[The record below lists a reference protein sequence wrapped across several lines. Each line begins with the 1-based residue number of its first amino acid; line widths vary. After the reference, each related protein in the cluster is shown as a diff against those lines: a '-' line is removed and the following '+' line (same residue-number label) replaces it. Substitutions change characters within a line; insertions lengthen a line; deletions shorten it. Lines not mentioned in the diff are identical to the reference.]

1 MARRKNDAQLAALV
15 DALELT
21 LEIPICLAC
30 LSFVSMALDGGD
42 ERDIRSTVRYFAP
55 VLWEEGLSEPALAAL
70 ARAASAGVPGAV
82 EALADVRRRGA
93 RSDVVRRIVLAL
105 GALLS
110 AESRR
115 RAALFDGARARLE
128 VVRPELN

>member
-55 VLWEEGLSEPALAAL
+55 VLGRRGSRSRRSPRWL
-70 ARAASAGVPGAV
+70 
-82 EALADVRRRGA
+82 VRRRPASRAPWRRSPTFDAAERGATWCAASSSPSA
-93 RSDVVRRIVLAL
+93 RS
-105 GALLS
+105 
-110 AESRR
+110 
-115 RAALFDGARARLE
+115 
-128 VVRPELN
+128 